1 MKDVKLSLEEGAYLV
16 KLARNTVYNKLR
28 GLDPPEVNAS
38 QLSGRLRMKRG
49 VFTTIYIVEGGEK
62 NLRGC
67 IGYPMPIK
75 PLYQAVMD
83 TAIEAAFNDPRFT
96 PLRLDELDKCIFEV
110 SVLTPLEKIE
120 YKSPLELPKKI
131 VIGRDG
137 LVLRY
142 GVYSGLLLPQV
153 PVEYGWSAEE
163 YLIHLS
169 MKAGLPPDGYLYKGV
184 EIYRFEAQIF
194 SETEPAGEVVEE
206 KLQKCG

>member
-1 MKDVKLSLEEGAYLV
+1 MKDVKLTLDEGVFLV
-16 KLARNTVYNKLR
+16 KLARETVYNKLM
-28 GLDPPEVNAS
+28 GMPPVVDTS
-38 QLSGRLRMKRG
+38 RLSKNLLMDRG
-49 VFTTIYIVEGGEK
+49 VFTTIYRVEGGEK
-62 NLRGC
+62 ELRGC

-75 PLYQAVMD
+75 SLYQAVME
-83 TAIEAAFNDPRFT
+83 TAIEAAFHDPRFT
-96 PLRLDELDKCIFEV
+96 PLGLEELDKCIFEV

-120 YKSPLELPKKI
+120 YNSPLELPQKI

-142 GVYSGLLLPQV
+142 GPYSGLLLPQV

-169 MKAGLPPDGYLYKGV
+169 MKAGLPPDGYLYDGV
-184 EIYRFEAQIF
+184 EIYRFEAQVFI
-194 SETEPAGEVVEE
+194 ETEPDGDVVEE